1 MIVVSN
7 TSPIVNLA
15 VVGQLD
21 LLRQLYDKVIIPQSV
36 RDEIVIAGEGQ
47 PGATEVS
54 SLEWIETR
62 QVTDRP
68 LLASL
73 RLELDE
79 GEAEAITLAI
89 EMRANLLLLDE
100 RKGRAIA
107 ARLGLQFVGLLGV
120 LLEAKHAGLIPAVKP
135 LVDDLVTK
143 AGFWIGQELYE
154 HVLQAVGE

>member
-1 MIVVSN
+1 MIVVSS

-15 VVGQLD
+15 VIGQLD
-21 LLRQLYDKVIIPQSV
+21 LLRQLYGKVILPQSV
-36 RDEIVIAGEGQ
+36 YDEIAIAGEGQ
-47 PGATEVS
+47 PGAVEVS
-54 SLEWIETR
+54 SFEWIEIGH
-62 QVTDRP
+62 VTDQL

-79 GEAEAITLAI
+79 GEAEAIILAL
-89 EMRANLLLLDE
+89 ETRADLLLLDE

-120 LLEAKHAGLIPAVKP
+120 LLEAKQAGLIPAVKP
-135 LVDDLVTK
+135 LVDDLIAK

-154 HVLQAVGE
+154 HLLRVAGE